1 MFRGRH
7 TRSLVLTIFLFS
19 GLLIFHHLGGGGFEF
34 TPAFATLFLA
44 SILYFRVKPI
54 EVFDGPDL
62 ALAILFFQ
70 GLGHFVVDS
79 GQSQS
84 NMKMALSHLISSVLT
99 YQFAKHFDRATS
111 AYEKL
116 LAYLFPSLPQVLA
129 LDLSLNRFV
138 PPQYHSET
146 STDFIRRAIRKRAPP
161 AFSCA

>member
-1 MFRGRH
+1 MFRGKH
-7 TRSLVLTIFLFS
+7 TRSLVLTIFLFA
-19 GLLIFHHLGGGGFEF
+19 GVLIFHHLGGGGFEF
-34 TPAFATLFLA
+34 TPAFALLFLA
-44 SILYFRVKPI
+44 SILYFIVKPI

-62 ALAILFFQ
+62 ALAILVFQ

-84 NMKMALSHLISSVLT
+84 NLKMGLSHLFASVLT

-116 LAYLFPSLPQVLA
+116 LVYLFPGLPQVLA
-129 LDLSLNRFV
+129 LDLSLNSFV
-138 PPQYHSET
+138 PPQDHLELRA
-146 STDFIRRAIRKRAPP
+146 DFTRRAIRERAPP

>member
-1 MFRGRH
+1 MFRGKH

-19 GLLIFHHLGGGGFEF
+19 GVLVFHHIGGGGFEF
-34 TPAFATLFLA
+34 TPAFALLFIA

-70 GLGHFVVDS
+70 GFGHFVVDS

-84 NMKMALSHLISSVLT
+84 NMKMGLSHLFASVLT

-116 LAYLFPSLPQVLA
+116 LNYLFPGLPQVLA
-129 LDLSLNRFV
+129 LDLSLNSFAAPKYYAR
-138 PPQYHSET
+138 T
-146 STDFIRRAIRKRAPP
+146 SVDFIRRAIRERAPP
-161 AFSCA
+161 TFYCA

>member
-1 MFRGRH
+1 MFRGKH

-19 GLLIFHHLGGGGFEF
+19 GVLVFHHIGGGGFEF
-34 TPAFATLFLA
+34 TPAFALLFIA

-84 NMKMALSHLISSVLT
+84 NMKMGLSHLFASVLT

-116 LAYLFPSLPQVLA
+116 IAYLFPELPQVHA
-129 LDLSLNRFV
+129 LDISFNSFV
-138 PPQYHSET
+138 PPKYFART
-146 STDFIRRAIRKRAPP
+146 SSDFIRRAIRERAPP

>member
-1 MFRGRH
+1 MFRGKH
-7 TRSLVLTIFLFS
+7 ARSLVLTIFLFA
-19 GLLIFHHLGGGGFEF
+19 GFLIFHHIGGGGFEF
-34 TPAFATLFLA
+34 SPAFLTLFLA

-79 GQSQS
+79 RQTQS
-84 NMKMALSHLISSVLT
+84 NLKMGLSHLIASVLT
-99 YQFAKHFDRATS
+99 YPFAKHFDRATS

-116 LAYLFPSLPQVLA
+116 LACLFPSLPQVLA

-138 PPQYHSET
+138 PTKYFART
-146 STDFIRRAIRKRAPP
+146 GADFIRRAIRERAPP
-161 AFSCA
+161 TFSCA

>member
-62 ALAILFFQ
+62 ALAILFIQ

-138 PPQYHSET
+138 PPQYHLET
-146 STDFIRRAIRKRAPP
+146 STDFIRRAIRERAPP

>member
-1 MFRGRH
+1 MFRGKH
-7 TRSLVLTIFLFS
+7 TRSLVLTIFLFA
-19 GLLIFHHLGGGGFEF
+19 GVLIFHHIGGGGFEF
-34 TPAFATLFLA
+34 TPAFTTLFLA

-138 PPQYHSET
+138 PPQYHLET
-146 STDFIRRAIRKRAPP
+146 STDFIRRAIRERAPP

>member
-34 TPAFATLFLA
+34 TPALALLFLA
-44 SILYFRVKPI
+44 SLLYFRVKPI
-54 EVFDGPDL
+54 EILDGPDL

-138 PPQYHSET
+138 PPQYHLET
-146 STDFIRRAIRKRAPP
+146 STDFIRRAIRERAPP
-161 AFSCA
+161 TFSCA

>member
-1 MFRGRH
+1 MFRGKH
-7 TRSLVLTIFLFS
+7 TRSLVLTIFLFA
-19 GLLIFHHLGGGGFEF
+19 GVLIFHHIGGGGFEF

-116 LAYLFPSLPQVLA
+116 LAYLFPGYPKVFTLGI
-129 LDLSLNRFV
+129 SLNSFV
-138 PPQYHSET
+138 LPRYFLEISA
-146 STDFIRRAIRKRAPP
+146 DFIRRAIQERAPP
-161 AFSCA
+161 TFSCA